1 MLQPQAHISEQELDA
16 GLARM
21 VREAW
26 FSGSVS
32 ALTGGAVLTAL
43 GLHLGA
49 SNLTIGVLA
58 SAPFITQLLQVPGIA
73 LVERTRQRKR
83 IAVVSSIV
91 GRILL
96 VVMGLAALTPGPAAL
111 AVVIAAQFILCAAG
125 AIGGCAWNSWV
136 RDLAPQQRLGE
147 IFARRNMWTA
157 AVGLIA
163 SMAAAAVLA
172 LTAPAS
178 TGRGTAFAAMFAI
191 GCAGGLISAWIV
203 ARMPEPEMAPAT
215 ERVGLIALIRLPLRD
230 ANFLRLMRFVIS
242 WQAAANFAAPFLT
255 VFMVRQLGL
264 GVELALVMGAIS
276 QLANVAVLRSWG
288 HLSDSFANKSVLQF
302 CAPLSIAATVAMVAV
317 SQMEGQATVIAWL
330 AVLHALLGAAVAGIT
345 LCSANIALK
354 LSPRGSATAYLAAN
368 AMASALAA
376 GLAPI
381 VGGLLADF
389 FAARRFQLTFQ
400 WTSPDGDWMFPFT
413 IHHWDFYFLISGV
426 IGLYALHRLSLVR
439 EEGEIDPKE
448 MAFQV
453 WLQARRTARNI
464 SSVAGLRAATEL
476 PTTLLHEARVRARWL
491 RQAGRRD
498 GAT

>member
-1 MLQPQAHISEQELDA
+1 MLQPQAHITDEELDA
-16 GLARM
+16 GLSRM

-58 SAPFITQLLQVPGIA
+58 SAPFITQLLQVPGVV

-83 IAVVSSIV
+83 IAVLSSVI
-91 GRILL
+91 GRLMLI
-96 VVMGLAALTPGPAAL
+96 VMGLTALWPGNLAL
-111 AVVIAAQFILCAAG
+111 VTVTLAQFTICAAG

-147 IFARRNMWTA
+147 IFAKRNMWTA
-157 AVGLIA
+157 AVALIA

-172 LTAPAS
+172 LTEAGS
-178 TGRGTAFAAMFAI
+178 NQRGLAFTTMFFI

-203 ARMPEPEMAPAT
+203 ARMPEPEMPPT
-215 ERVGLIALIRLPLRD
+215 PERFSLIALVALPLRD
-230 ANFLRLMRFVIS
+230 ANFVRLMRFVVS

-264 GVELALVMGAIS
+264 GVELALIMGAVS

-288 HLSDSFANKSVLQF
+288 HLSDRYANKSVLQF
-302 CAPLSIAATVAMVAV
+302 CAPLSIVATMAMVGV
-317 SQMEGQATVIAWL
+317 SQIQSEAVVIGAL
-330 AVLHALLGAAVAGIT
+330 VVLHAVLGAAVAGIT

-354 LSPRGSATAYLAAN
+354 LSPRGTATAYLAAN

-381 VGGLLADF
+381 AGGLLADF
-389 FAARRFQLTFQ
+389 FGARQFLLTLQ
-400 WTSPDGDWMFPFT
+400 WTSPDGDWSFPVT
-413 IHHWDFYFLISGV
+413 IHHWDFYFLISGA

-453 WLQARRTARNI
+453 WLQARRTVRNI
-464 SSVAGLRAATEL
+464 SSVAGLRAATDL
-476 PTTLLHEARVRARWL
+476 PATLLHEARVRARWL
-491 RQAGRRD
+491 RQNRRR
-498 GAT
+498 APA